1 MVALVGVR
9 QRARQ
14 RKEAGRSH
22 AVFDD
27 GFRPS
32 FKKLPKNSIQTPARA
47 QTAVSLAVPC
57 CCCCLFVL

>member
-22 AVFDD
+22 AVSDECM
-27 GFRPS
+27 
-32 FKKLPKNSIQTPARA
+32 IQK
-47 QTAVSLAVPC
+47 S
-57 CCCCLFVL
+57 